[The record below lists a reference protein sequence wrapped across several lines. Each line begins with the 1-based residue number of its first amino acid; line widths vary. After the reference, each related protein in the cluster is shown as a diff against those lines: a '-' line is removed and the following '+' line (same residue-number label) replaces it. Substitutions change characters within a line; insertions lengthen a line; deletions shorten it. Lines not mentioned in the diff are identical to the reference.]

1 MKPFT
6 TVAFAILLAAG
17 LAHVVR
23 LIAGFEVVIAGHYVP
38 LWASA
43 VGGLIALIVAFQ
55 LRREAKR

>member
-6 TVAFAILLAAG
+6 TVACAILLAAG

-23 LIAGFEVVIAGHYVP
+23 LITGFEVVIAGHYVP

-43 VGGLIALIVAFQ
+43 VGGFIALVVAYQ
-55 LRREAKR
+55 LRKEAKA